1 MTRINLL
8 PPEERTKAARE
19 QGLLLAVMALV
30 ILVAAL
36 GALYFMQSR
45 NVASKQGEVDDL
57 SSQVAMANARLAALT
72 PYETMQSQRQQM
84 SQTAAQL
91 EASCVNWSNVLEE
104 IGLLIPEKVSLRGM
118 TATVPAYMTAGSS
131 NMQTTTSTT
140 SVAVDLNIQGDAT
153 GANQYEAHDNVA
165 DFMTRLGLM
174 PQVMNIKLASSQ
186 LQDPTKGVDVQFTIT
201 ASLRP
206 FAVTP
211 PLAPPA
217 PTLTMGGGQ

>member
-19 QGLLLAVMALV
+19 QGLLLAVLALV

-36 GALYFMQSR
+36 GAVYF
-45 NVASKQGEVDDL
+45 VAHKQVVAKQADVDEI
-57 SSQVAMANARLAALT
+57 SAQVAAANMELAKLT
-72 PYETMQSQRQQM
+72 PYETMQTQRQQM
-84 SQTAAQL
+84 ATTAAQL
-91 EASCVNWSNVLEE
+91 DTARVNWSSILEE
-104 IGLLIPEKVSLRGM
+104 VALLIPDNVSLRSM
-118 TATVPAYMTAGSS
+118 TSTVPPYMVAGA
-131 NMQTTTSTT
+131 NNLQTTTSTT
-140 SVAVDLNIQGDAT
+140 AVGVDFTLQGDAIGDT
-153 GANQYEAHDNVA
+153 SYEAHDQVA
-165 DFMTRLGLM
+165 EFMTRLGLM
-174 PQVMNIKLASSQ
+174 PQLMNIKLASSQ
-186 LQDPTKGVDVQFTIT
+186 IPDATRVDVQFTIT

>member
-19 QGLLLAVMALV
+19 QGLLLAVVALV

-36 GALYFMQSR
+36 GAVYFMAHRQ
-45 NVASKQGEVDDL
+45 VVDKQGQVDEI
-57 SSQVAMANARLAALT
+57 SAQVAAANMQLAKLT
-72 PYETMQSQRQQM
+72 PYETMQTQRQQM
-84 SQTAAQL
+84 ATTAAQL
-91 EASCVNWSNVLEE
+91 DTARVNWSSILEE
-104 IGLLIPEKVSLRGM
+104 VALLIPDNVSLRTMTSTVPPYMVAGANNLQTS
-118 TATVPAYMTAGSS
+118 TAT
-131 NMQTTTSTT
+131 TT
-140 SVAVDLNIQGDAT
+140 VGVDFTLQGDAT
-153 GANQYEAHDNVA
+153 GATTYEAHDQVA
-165 DFMTRLGLM
+165 EFMTRLGLM
-174 PQVMNIKLASSQ
+174 PQLMNIKLASSQ
-186 LQDPTKGVDVQFTIT
+186 IPDATKVDVQFTIT